1 MKKLL
6 SALFILGSVVV
17 LAEGVPEGA
26 NKPGD
31 CYTNACK
38 VDRDMKIRVQV
49 PTQLKISCLG
59 DIDLGKWCGT
69 KVKTGH
75 ANYALEGEKNADVK
89 VYFENSEV
97 QFKKEYTN
105 QNAGFVAYMD
115 VDGVQQSIK
124 KLTLPGYGGKGTQVG
139 KVNATLYP
147 VAQGVN
153 LSAEGKY
160 VATAKLI
167 AEYDSF

>member
-6 SALFILGSVVV
+6 SALFILGSVAA
-17 LAEGVPEGA
+17 LAEGAPEELR
-26 NKPGD
+26 PPME
-31 CYTNACK
+31 CYTSACK
-38 VDRDMKIRVQV
+38 VDKEMKIKVEV
-49 PTQLKISCLG
+49 PTQLKITHLG
-59 DIDLGKWCGT
+59 DIDLDKWCGT
-69 KVKTGH
+69 KIKTGH
-75 ANYALEGEKNADVK
+75 TNYSLEGEKNADVK
-89 VYFENSEV
+89 VYFENSQV

-115 VDGVQQSIK
+115 VDGVQQSMK
-124 KLTLPGYGGKGTQVG
+124 KLTGHGPSGKGTQSG

-147 VAQGVN
+147 VAQGVTLVAN
-153 LSAEGKY
+153 GRY